1 MATRKQRKRKHER
14 ARSHDA
20 RSRER
25 LRHALFTPTTADVSV
40 GERMADD
47 WLSKLKKRYSG

>member
-1 MATRKQRKRKHER
+1 MATHKQRKRKHER